1 MHEGVSHNTLNA
13 KARTVVAE
21 LAAGLGKVPSRFVAD
36 MVCGMLAG
44 GSVRLTRIAEA
55 LGEPIAL
62 HATHKRLSRNLANR
76 AACET
81 VAANLLA
88 AAAELVTKDALLVVD
103 AFDLAKPQARSME
116 YLGELAASEA
126 TGSAVAASSGQRGYR
141 VCEIFGWDAQG
152 EPMPAFAELAES
164 LAAEGERPE
173 PGVSAWNR
181 LVVAPLAQTL
191 WSHRAPDYQGE
202 AAAVLALVR
211 RVAEACGGRGVF
223 ALDATGHP
231 ELLEGIVAQP
241 PERFLVRLPEGLEL
255 LHGGRQTTAGAVGRT
270 CKTPYGVTVFKRRDG
285 FDEGVFIHFGHAAVR
300 LPAQP
305 NKPLWLIVIKG
316 LTGGSDGWDP
326 LLVVTNQPM
335 RRSRD
340 VLWRP
345 VWSFLHY
352 WDAVMTNQRIKQ
364 QFDFGDVRVLS
375 YNSLRNITTLVQAA
389 SFVAAQWPGVQ
400 LEQFMSLRPRPGVPV
415 RLNGSR
421 GEGAK
426 GRKGAAEGRRG

>member
-1 MHEGVSHNTLNA
+1 MHEGVSHGTLNA
-13 KARTVVAE
+13 KARAVVAE

-36 MVCGMLAG
+36 MVCGLLAG
-44 GSVRLTRIAEA
+44 GSVRISRIAEA
-55 LGEPIAL
+55 LAEPIAL
-62 HATHKRLSRNLANR
+62 HATHKRLSRNLANH

-103 AFDLAKPQARSME
+103 AFDLAKPHARSME
-116 YLGELAASEA
+116 YLGEPAANEA
-126 TGSAVAASSGQRGYR
+126 TGSAAASSGQRGYR

-152 EPMPAFAELAES
+152 EPMPAFAELAQS
-164 LAAEGERPE
+164 LAAAGERPE

-202 AAAVLALVR
+202 AAEVLALVR

-223 ALDATGHP
+223 ALDGTRDA

-241 PERFLVRLPEGLEL
+241 PERFLVRPPESLEL
-255 LHGGRQTTAGAVGRT
+255 LHGGRQKTAGAIGRT

-305 NKPLWLIVIKG
+305 ERPLWLIVIKG

-326 LLVVTNQPM
+326 LLIVTNQPM
-335 RRSRD
+335 RRSRN

-352 WDAVMTNQRIKQ
+352 WDAVITNQRIKQ
-364 QFDFGDVRVLS
+364 QFDFEDVRVLS
-375 YNSLRNITTLVQAA
+375 YNRLRNITTLVQAA

-400 LEQFMSLRPRPGVPV
+400 LEQFMSLRPRPDVPV
-415 RLNGSR
+415 RLRGSR
-421 GEGAK
+421 GEGGKAAS
-426 GRKGAAEGRRG
+426 RGAGS